1 MAWIHASATAAA
13 LRLGRNSFALA
24 FKLRGGTGT
33 AAKSKMEH
41 FLIIV
46 NGWKSFVNYYHKAL
60 HLGCCSSHSWIG
72 WIINFVPTCIWTA
85 LTTSSFPVIPYQS
98 SDDLCS
104 LIHLWLS
111 QYHQYLLFLFCLCIW
126 YCVFLEGQGIHV
138 SIFSMRPLYIVVRIF
153 IFLSIRLNYCL
164 EWKLM

>member
-41 FLIIV
+41 F
-46 NGWKSFVNYYHKAL
+46 
-60 HLGCCSSHSWIG
+60 
-72 WIINFVPTCIWTA
+72 WTA

-138 SIFSMRPLYIVVRIF
+138 SIFSMRPLYIAVRIF